1 MNVITVEGIAQG
13 RSVEQMENEL
23 LADEVAEQIS
33 QLIGEYAFPLEVL
46 QDVNHRLADCYELYY
61 AKQQLRYLQNIV
73 KAGCAVKRKGH
84 DVVLNHVNR
93 LEHENKRLHKAS
105 EVD

>member
-33 QLIGEYAFPLEVL
+33 QLVGEYAFPLEVL
-46 QDVNHRLADCYELYY
+46 QDVNHRLADCDDPYY
-61 AKQQLRYLQNIV
+61 AKLQLRYLQNIV
-73 KAGCAVKRKGH
+73 KAGRAVKRKGG
-84 DVVLNHVNR
+84 
-93 LEHENKRLHKAS
+93 E
-105 EVD
+105 